1 MSDKLLHIYYLY
13 LMHLISFVHPIC
25 FSCSPIALIEYHQVI
40 QQYPLQNLL
49 EKPPPHWSSLSD
61 PNIASLPVLE
71 VCTIPDPSRTQ
82 SRILTHLCSSIFPH
96 LHYDLLLPRH
106 FLVTLLTISSV
117 PRLNELLSCAALSGI
132 GPFSYF
138 PLTTISFSLHAGSF
152 PAAHIDVW
160 ISPVMKISHN
170 HKLSN
175 SIIRSSHHPNALI
188 HPHTSLQTA
197 LYSVPQLLNHL

>member
-1 MSDKLLHIYYLY
+1 
-13 LMHLISFVHPIC
+13 MHLISFIHSVC

-40 QQYPLQNLL
+40 RQHPLQNLL
-49 EKPPPHWSSLSD
+49 EKLPPHWSSLSD
-61 PNIASLPVLE
+61 PNQASLPVLK

-82 SRILTHLCSSIFPH
+82 SRIRTHLCPCIFPH

-106 FLVTLLTISSV
+106 FFVNLLTVSSV
-117 PRLNELLSCAALSGI
+117 PRLNEPLSCAPLSGI

-152 PAAHIDVW
+152 SAAHIYVW
-160 ISPVMKISHN
+160 ISPVIKISHN

-175 SIIRSSHHPNALI
+175 SITHSSYHPNALLI